1 MQTIL
6 ISGLS
11 GSGKSVALKALED
24 AGFYCIDNLPAKF
37 MPALVRFLH
46 EAGEEK
52 VAINIDVRSSGD
64 TLTELPRAIA
74 DIRHQGVD
82 VRVLFFEANTETLVK
97 RFSETLRPHPLTEQ
111 GLTLPEAIALEHE
124 RLADIAEQAHRID
137 TSDIGPTALR
147 GWIKDLIQLDPSRLT
162 LYFQSFG
169 FKHGTPQDADLV
181 FDARFIPNPYYDPV
195 LRPLTGRDQ
204 PIIDFLEAQP
214 EAKILLEDIYNFVAK
229 WLPNFVRDNRSSLTI
244 AIGCTG
250 GQHRSVYLA
259 QKLAD
264 RFAGQQQVLV
274 RHRNL
279 WQQTGEEKRSQTL

>member
-24 AGFYCIDNLPAKF
+24 AGFYCVDNLPAEF
-37 MPALVRFLH
+37 MAALIRFLH

-64 TLTELPRAIA
+64 TLTELPKAIA
-74 DIRHQGVD
+74 EVKQQGVD

-97 RFSETLRPHPLTEQ
+97 RFSETRRPHPLTEE
-111 GLTLPEAIALEHE
+111 GLTLPEAITLEHE

-137 TSDIGPTALR
+137 TSDIGPNALR
-147 GWIKDLIQLDPSRLT
+147 GWIKDLLELDASKLT

-169 FKHGTPQDADLV
+169 FKHGIPQDADLV

-204 PIIDFLEAQP
+204 PVIDFLDAQI
-214 EAKILLEDIYNFVAK
+214 ETEVLLEDIYNFVAK
-229 WLPNFVRDNRSSLTI
+229 WLPSFARDNRSSLTI

-250 GQHRSVYLA
+250 GQHRSVYLVH
-259 QKLAD
+259 KLAD
-264 RFAGQQQVLV
+264 RFKGQQQVLV
-274 RHRNL
+274 RHRNV
-279 WQQTGEEKRSQTL
+279 WKQGDEEPKRP

>member
-1 MQTIL
+1 MFPN
-6 ISGLS
+6 
-11 GSGKSVALKALED
+11 V
-24 AGFYCIDNLPAKF
+24 
-37 MPALVRFLH
+37 
-46 EAGEEK
+46 
-52 VAINIDVRSSGD
+52 
-64 TLTELPRAIA
+64 
-74 DIRHQGVD
+74 
-82 VRVLFFEANTETLVK
+82 
-97 RFSETLRPHPLTEQ
+97 
-111 GLTLPEAIALEHE
+111 
-124 RLADIAEQAHRID
+124 
-137 TSDIGPTALR
+137 LR